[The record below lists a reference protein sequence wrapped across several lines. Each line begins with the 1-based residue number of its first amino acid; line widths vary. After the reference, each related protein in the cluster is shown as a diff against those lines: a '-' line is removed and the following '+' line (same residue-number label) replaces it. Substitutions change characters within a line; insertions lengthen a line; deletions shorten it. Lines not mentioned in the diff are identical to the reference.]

1 MTTFLPLFPLRL
13 VAFPGEDLNLHIFE
27 PRYKQLINECNE
39 KGITFGMPA
48 YIEDK
53 LQPIGTELE
62 LVAIEKRHEDGEMD
76 IRTKG
81 KGLFKIKEF
90 FKDVEDRMYSGAE
103 VERIDFDLDG
113 DFIKYEKILTQ
124 IAQLYEV
131 LTIRKPLPPLDGEF
145 NTYKIGHLVG
155 LSIEQE
161 YELLTIPEERRRQN
175 FILSHLERL
184 IPTARR
190 MEELRKKVQMNG
202 HFKNLLP
209 PDLKSGNW

>member
-27 PRYKQLINECNE
+27 PRYKQLINECDE
-39 KGITFGMPA
+39 KGITFGMPS
-48 YIEDK
+48 YIDDK

-62 LVAIEKRHEDGEMD
+62 LVAIEKLHEDGEMD

-113 DFIKYEKILTQ
+113 DFIKYEKILKQ

-145 NTYKIGHLVG
+145 NTYKIAHLVG

-175 FILSHLERL
+175 YILSHLEHL